1 MVEAAAEASE
11 ELMNKY
17 LDEGDLSEEEIKAA
31 LRKRTLALEIFPMLC
46 GSAFK
51 NKGVQAMLDAVVD
64 YLPAPTDVAAIE
76 AHDVEDYDAI
86 VERHADD
93 AEPFRSEEHTSELQS
108 LMRTSYDVF
117 CMTTKRTY
125 ACGPHQVT

>member
-76 AHDVEDYDAI
+76 APDVEDYDVI

-93 AEPFRSEEHTSELQS
+93 DRKSTRMNASH
-108 LMRTSYDVF
+108 Y
-117 CMTTKRTY
+117 
-125 ACGPHQVT
+125 